1 MTSWQLQEAK
11 NKLSELID
19 RALREGPQVITRRG
33 VEVAVV
39 MPWASYN
46 TLTTPGKRL
55 GDYLMSSPL
64 RESGLTISRDQ
75 RAGLRDVDL

>member
-19 RALREGPQVITRRG
+19 RALEEGPQVITRHG

-39 MPWASYN
+39 MPYAGYKK
-46 TLTTPGKRL
+46 LTTPDKRL
-55 GDYLMSSPL
+55 GDLLMASPL
-64 RESGLTISRDQ
+64 RKSGLTISRDQ
-75 RAGLRDVDL
+75 RTGLRSVDL